1 MPLHTVANSVKV
13 MELAARCAKIGN
25 LNAISD
31 AMSGAALARAA
42 LTAAGYN
49 VRINLN
55 SLDDKSAGEKMLK
68 ELRDFEKKADKIEK
82 EIRKTM
88 EERGGVS

>member
-1 MPLHTVANSVKV
+1 
-13 MELAARCAKIGN
+13 
-25 LNAISD
+25 
-31 AMSGAALARAA
+31 MSGAALARAA

-55 SLDDKSAGEKMLK
+55 SLEDKSGGEQMLK
-68 ELRDFEKKADKIEK
+68 DLKDFEKQADKIEK

-88 EERGGVS
+88 EERGGV